1 MKKKNFFDYLDLFFV
16 ALVVFICLIPSIFI
30 YIMFATEMETE
41 REIKVATWDDFKS
54 EHNCKIVSIDEGFWG
69 KTGWLCD
76 DNITYYK

>member
-1 MKKKNFFDYLDLFFV
+1 MTKKQFFRLSIFI
-16 ALVVFICLIPSIFI
+16 LVVFIFLIPTIFI

-41 REIKVATWDDFKS
+41 RKIKVATWDDFKS
-54 EHNCKIVSIDEGFWG
+54 EHNCKIVSIDEGFFST